1 MENSPAKQTSKITKG
16 ERRDAKA
23 AMKADIKDI
32 KANRQEEK
40 DASKQIHKRSK
51 QEERT
56 KRIGIR
62 QGERTR
68 RVEARHS
75 SPAKQ
80 TGMVDPMLTNAH
92 RMPVD
97 PMQQQPVQAPNP
109 MMPNRA
115 GAPPRSMNNLVHQP
129 LSTQGSM
136 AYQKG
141 KTPTKGGVGGVSNL
155 MSDEPLK
162 PGHPDYI
169 LPENREKPGM
179 TRFSDTKTLSD
190 STRKKL
196 NQGIYDNPSIAL
208 KKEKWM
214 QDLDIEKGGLHKS
227 LGIPMDEKIP
237 YEDKVKASQS
247 SNPKIKKQGILA
259 LNFLEAKRK

>member
-1 MENSPAKQTSKITKG
+1 MGNSPAKVVP
-16 ERRDAKA
+16 
-23 AMKADIKDI
+23 M
-32 KANRQEEK
+32 
-40 DASKQIHKRSK
+40 
-51 QEERT
+51 
-56 KRIGIR
+56 
-62 QGERTR
+62 
-68 RVEARHS
+68 S
-75 SPAKQ
+75 SIPQ
-80 TGMVDPMLTNAH
+80 VDQYGNSIQ
-92 RMPVD
+92 
-97 PMQQQPVQAPNP
+97 QQQPVQAPNP

-169 LPENREKPGM
+169 PPENREKPGM

-190 STRKKL
+190 STRAKI
-196 NQGIYDNPSIAL
+196 NQGIYDNEPKKIPTGKYTFEDFPKKSSPTL

-227 LGIPMDEKIP
+227 LGIPMNEKIP
-237 YEDKVKASQS
+237 YEDKVKASES
-247 SNPKIKKQGILA
+247 DNEKIAKQGRLA
-259 LNFLEAKRK
+259 LIFAKAQAKRQAKKDSKNKN

>member
-1 MENSPAKQTSKITKG
+1 MQNMQ
-16 ERRDAKA
+16 
-23 AMKADIKDI
+23 
-32 KANRQEEK
+32 NQ
-40 DASKQIHKRSK
+40 Q
-51 QEERT
+51 
-56 KRIGIR
+56 
-62 QGERTR
+62 
-68 RVEARHS
+68 
-75 SPAKQ
+75 
-80 TGMVDPMLTNAH
+80 VDEFGNPI
-92 RMPVD
+92 
-97 PMQQQPVQAPNP
+97 QQQPVQAPNP

-155 MSDEPLK
+155 MSDELLK

-169 LPENREKPGM
+169 PPENREKPGM

-190 STRKKL
+190 STRAK
-196 NQGIYDNPSIAL
+196 IYGPPSPSL

-237 YEDKVKASQS
+237 YEDKVEASKS
-247 SNPKIKKQGILA
+247 DNEKIAKQGRLA
-259 LNFLEAKRK
+259 LIFAKAQAKRQAKKDSKNKN